1 MNRRAVTAALM
12 DKTTPP
18 FRLLPAK
25 RCVPAALAALFLVL
39 AACGGGEPPET
50 PAPSGPESFTF
61 FDVGRNSRFT
71 DALRK
76 DLQQKLGNDAV
87 ERRSII
93 DLESNYKGFLA
104 AHLPGLE
111 ALNLRLNHPPGERVD
126 HDVVKLMYRYA
137 RQQRNVPFDQVELVF
152 DGQFRAPLVF
162 RIRFKADET
171 GLIAT
176 LREKHGPPQVIAWGR
191 DDGQSLVWRRHEDV
205 LMASI
210 VPDAFGGVG
219 HEVSIY
225 FTENLNRWLEFEQ
238 AQKHPKSK
246 EKSPGRTAF

>member
-1 MNRRAVTAALM
+1 MNRYAMTAALM

-18 FRLLPAK
+18 SRRLPAK
-25 RCVPAALAALFLVL
+25 GCVPAAFVTLFLLL
-39 AACGGGEPPET
+39 AACGGGEAPET

-61 FDVGRNSRFT
+61 FDIGRNSRFT
-71 DALRK
+71 DSLRR

-104 AHLPGLE
+104 AHLPELE

-137 RQQRNVPFDQVELVF
+137 RQRNAPFDHVELVF
-152 DGQFRAPLVF
+152 DGHYRAPLVF

-171 GLIAT
+171 GLIAS
-176 LREKHGPPQVIAWGR
+176 LREKHGPPQVAAWDR
-191 DDGQSLVWRRHEDV
+191 ENGQSLIWRRHQDV
-205 LMASI
+205 LMASL
-210 VPDAFGGVG
+210 VPDAFGGIG

-225 FTENLNRWLEFEQ
+225 FTENLNRWVEFKQ
-238 AQKHPKSK
+238 TLNQPKSK

>member
-1 MNRRAVTAALM
+1 MNRRAMTAART
-12 DKTTPP
+12 DKIAPP
-18 FRLLPAK
+18 RGPRTAAK
-25 RCVPAALAALFLVL
+25 RGAPAALVALLLVL

-50 PAPSGPESFTF
+50 PPPSGPESFTF
-61 FDVGRNSRFT
+61 FDIGRNSRFT

-104 AHLPGLE
+104 AHLPEVE

-137 RQQRNVPFDQVELVF
+137 RQRNAPFDQVELVF
-152 DGQFRAPLVF
+152 DGHYRAPLVF

-171 GLIAT
+171 GLIAA
-176 LREKHGPPQVIAWGR
+176 LREKHGPPQVAAWDR
-191 DDGQSLVWRRHEDV
+191 DNGQSLIWRRHRDV
-205 LMASI
+205 LMASL

-219 HEVSIY
+219 HEVFIC

-238 AQKHPKSK
+238 AQNHPKSK
-246 EKSPGRTAF
+246 EKSPGRAAF